1 MGFGMH
7 FHFHGMDEDEEYERT
22 MPDRVLLSKLISY
35 ALKYKRRLAVC
46 VILVVGGA
54 VLGVV
59 QPVLVKRAIDGYLVP
74 SAGGQIGLSEAIGG
88 LAWVAAAYL
97 ALTILSY
104 FGDMGRTY
112 LLNWIGSSLMK
123 EIRNQM
129 FAQLQRMSKSFY
141 DKSEVGRLMSKV
153 TADVETMYEVLA
165 TGLLNVLSD
174 FVRLG
179 MILGVMLMINV
190 RLTLVSLLT
199 IPMLLGVAFLFR
211 GMARRAYRQTRR
223 KIAGVMS
230 RLQESISGVRVAQ
243 SFSREDRNAQE
254 FDHANVE
261 NLQANVYAAQVM
273 SIFFPAVEIIGSVG
287 LMIVYYFGGL
297 SYITGAITLGVLIL
311 FQQYVMQFF
320 GPIQDLTQFSNS
332 LQSAF
337 AAAERIFSLLETPP
351 EIEDRPDAVE
361 IGRVEGRVDF
371 ENVTFEYVP
380 GHPVVRNLTLHVK
393 PGERLAIVGPTGAG
407 KTTVVS
413 LLMRFYDVTK
423 GSIKVDGRDIRDIKL
438 ASLRKNMAIVLQDTI
453 LFSGTIRD
461 NIRYG
466 KPDASDEEVRAAA
479 RTVGADDFI
488 SRFPKGYDTEIT
500 ERGGNLSVGQRQLI
514 SFARALLADPP
525 ILLLDEATSSVD
537 PYTELL
543 IQEALEELLKNR
555 TSIVI
560 AHRLSTIRNA
570 DRIIVMD
577 HGEIVEEGAHDEL
590 LAKGGLYRELCEMQ
604 FMAGE
609 AAQSR

>member
-7 FHFHGMDEDEEYERT
+7 FHFHGLDEEEEYERT
-22 MPDRVLLSKLISY
+22 MSDRVLLSRLLSLVLGY
-35 ALKYKRRLAVC
+35 RRRLAVC
-46 VILVVGGA
+46 VVLVIGAA
-54 VLGVV
+54 VLGVI
-59 QPVLVKRAIDGYLVP
+59 QPVLVKSAIDKYLTP
-74 SAGGQIGLSEAIGG
+74 SVAGDITVSTAFGG
-88 LAWVAAAYL
+88 LVWIAAAYL
-97 ALTILSY
+97 ALTVLSY
-104 FGDMGRTY
+104 LGDLGRTY
-112 LLNWIGSSLMK
+112 LLNWIGSSLMRD
-123 EIRNQM
+123 IRNQM
-129 FAQLQRMSKSFY
+129 FARLQRMSKSFY

-179 MILGVMLMINV
+179 MILGVMFLINV
-190 RLTLVSLLT
+190 RLALLSMLT
-199 IPMLLGVAFLFR
+199 IPMLIGVAFLFR

-243 SFSREDRNAQE
+243 SFRREDRNAQE

-273 SIFFPAVEIIGSVG
+273 SVFFPAVEIIGAVG

-297 SYITGAITLGVLIL
+297 SFINGAITLGVLVL
-311 FQQYVMQFF
+311 FQQYVTQFF

-337 AAAERIFSLLETPP
+337 AASERIFTLLETPS
-351 EIEDRPDAVE
+351 EVTDRPDAIEV
-361 IGRVEGRVDF
+361 GRLEGRVDF
-371 ENVTFEYVP
+371 DNVSFQYVP
-380 GHPVVRNLTLHVK
+380 DHPVIHNLDLHVR

-407 KTTVVS
+407 KTTIMS
-413 LLMRFYDVTK
+413 LLLRFYDVTA
-423 GSIKVDGRDIRDIKL
+423 GSIQVDGHDIRDVEL
-438 ASLRKNMAIVLQDTI
+438 ASLRKNMAIVLQDTV

-466 KPDASDEEVRAAA
+466 KPDASNEEVRAAA
-479 RTVGADDFI
+479 SAVGADDFI
-488 SRFPKGYDTEIT
+488 SRFPKGYDTEMT
-500 ERGGNLSVGQRQLI
+500 ERGGNLSVGQRQLV
-514 SFARALLADPP
+514 SFARALLVDPP

-543 IQEALEELLKNR
+543 IQEALEELLANR

-560 AHRLSTIRNA
+560 AHRLSTVRNA
-570 DRIIVMD
+570 DRIVVMD
-577 HGEIVEEGAHDEL
+577 HGEIVEEGAHEEL
-590 LAKGGLYRELCEMQ
+590 VAKGGLYRDLCEMQ
-604 FMAGE
+604 FMA
-609 AAQSR
+609 AKSSQPR